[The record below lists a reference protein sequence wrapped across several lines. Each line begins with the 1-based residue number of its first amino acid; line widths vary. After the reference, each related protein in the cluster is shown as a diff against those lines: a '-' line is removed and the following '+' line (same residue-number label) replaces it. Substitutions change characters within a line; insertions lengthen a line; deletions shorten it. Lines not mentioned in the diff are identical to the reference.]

1 MSFSLGQ
8 IGTVIGFAIATIGDY
23 ANGGE
28 QVSVAGLN
36 FPANFLGA
44 ALGTVPPTKNSLG
57 VPLFPVLDGSKI
69 KLFRFVSG
77 SPVEIPTTAGLNA
90 QIPVTLGWG

>member
-1 MSFSLGQ
+1 MSVQFGQ
-8 IGTVIGFAIATIGDY
+8 IGNIVGFMILTIVDY
-23 ANGGE
+23 TNGGE
-28 QVSVAGLN
+28 TVSVANLN
-36 FPANFLGA
+36 YPPNFLGA
-44 ALGTVPPTKNSLG
+44 DLGTVPPTKNSLG
-57 VPLFPVLDGSKI
+57 VPLFPVLDGAKV

>member
-1 MSFSLGQ
+1 MSFS
-8 IGTVIGFAIATIGDY
+8 IGPIATVVGFAILTIGDY

-36 FPANFLGA
+36 FPPNFLGA
-44 ALGTVPPTKNSLG
+44 SLGIVPASKNSLG
-57 VPLFPVLDGSKI
+57 VPLFPVLNGAKVQ
-69 KLFRFVSG
+69 LFRFVSG

-90 QIPVTLGWG
+90 QIPVTLGWS